1 MAEFPRGRCRQ
12 PGRQMASKDDF
23 VIRIG
28 VGSRDGPKSGVW
40 RIWAGKGKSDVYVAV
55 RSYTGI
61 FKVSLHESGECSV
74 ALATQFAER
83 NPSALTGLGGSR
95 HFDKWLRITHSGSR
109 LSIPF
114 RLVFPGSE
122 LRQVSTAD
130 DQDLLVQWI
139 EPPAHDHS
147 VDMAVVFTG
156 QCYTD
161 GDWPLREQ
169 GARLLATF
177 RLPNGEA
184 FWLLYLICRT
194 FDFVAEDIRR
204 TRKDMREPGSVTI
217 GDLDLNSP
225 TARLI
230 LPGVDSSGVRLFVD
244 AAMA

>member
-1 MAEFPRGRCRQ
+1 
-12 PGRQMASKDDF
+12 MASKDDS

-28 VGSRDGPKSGVW
+28 VGSREGPKSSVW

-74 ALATQFAER
+74 SLTSQVAEQ

-95 HFDKWLRITHSGSR
+95 HFEKWLRKTHSGSQ

-122 LRQVSTAD
+122 LREVSTAD
-130 DQDLLVQWI
+130 DQDPAVQWV

-147 VDMAVVFTG
+147 VDMAAVFTG
-156 QCYTD
+156 QCYSE
-161 GDWPLREQ
+161 GQWPLREQ
-169 GARLLATF
+169 GARLLVTF
-177 RLPNGEA
+177 RLPSGEA
-184 FWLLYLICRT
+184 FWLLYLTCPT

-204 TRKDMREPGSVTI
+204 TRKDMREPGTVAI
-217 GDLDLNSP
+217 GELDVNSP

-230 LPGVDSSGVRLFVD
+230 VPGVDPRGVRLFVD